1 MYQALKYE
9 CVIIMQKCSLTEEH
23 LRRILQHI
31 CKLITLINV

>member
-9 CVIIMQKCSLTEEH
+9 RVIMQKCSLTEEH